1 MGDTSSQ
8 PKRHF
13 QGFLNKK
20 KDYDIPFAIAFFF
33 FLITLLPLI
42 LLNNLYLIKRL

>member
-20 KDYDIPFAIAFFF
+20 KEYDIPFAIAFF